1 MMRRWG
7 VVITALYAAV
17 LICLI
22 VPTAVIIGN
31 VRLREAYQ
39 EWSTWGFIAIL
50 VTCQATLLFLSVD
63 TSQRPRPRTNIVL
76 AYTITAVLFSLLAI
90 CFILCLVAA
99 INPDRGTIVDRMVL
113 PAMWIGVAGAWA
125 IPFYLLWRK
134 SDSAVARVTSWLL
147 KGSVL
152 ELLVA
157 VPSHVIVRRRTDCS
171 APVATGF
178 GIYTGIAI
186 MLLAFGPSV
195 LLLYKKRMDQYAN
208 RKAAGK

>member
-1 MMRRWG
+1 MRRWG
-7 VVITALYAAV
+7 VVITTLYAVV
-17 LICLI
+17 LIGLI
-22 VPTAVIIGN
+22 VPTAALIGN
-31 VRLREAYQ
+31 VRVREVYQ
-39 EWSTWGFIAIL
+39 EWWTWGFVAML

-63 TSQRPRPRTNIVL
+63 TSQRPKPRASIVL
-76 AYTITAVLFSLLAI
+76 SYLITAVLFSILAV
-90 CFILCLVAA
+90 CFILCLVNA
-99 INPDRGTIVDRMVL
+99 INPDRGTLADRMVVPTL
-113 PAMWIGVAGAWA
+113 WVSVAGAWA
-125 IPFYLLWRK
+125 IPFYLLWRNPT
-134 SDSAVARVTSWLL
+134 SVVARVTSWLL

-171 APVATGF
+171 APVVTGF

-195 LLLYKKRMDQYAN
+195 LLLYKKRMDQYAD

>member
-1 MMRRWG
+1 MRRWG
-7 VVITALYAAV
+7 VVITTLYAVV
-17 LICLI
+17 LVCLI
-22 VPTAVIIGN
+22 VPGAFLAD
-31 VRLREAYQ
+31 VRLRETYQ
-39 EWSTWGFIAIL
+39 QLWTWGFVAIL

-76 AYTITAVLFSLLAI
+76 AYMITAVSFSLLAI
-90 CFILCLVAA
+90 CFILCLVVA
-99 INPDRGTIVDRMVL
+99 INPDRGTIVDRMFL
-113 PAMWIGVAGAWA
+113 PAMWVSVAGAWT
-125 IPFYLLWRK
+125 IPFYLLWRNPT
-134 SDSAVARVTSWLL
+134 SLAARVTSWLL

-186 MLLAFGPSV
+186 MLLSFGPSV
-195 LLLYKKRMDQYAN
+195 LLLYKKRMDEYAN